1 MKFDGDSELEIC
13 LLHRAQ
19 AGDREAW
26 GALVERYRDRLKLLV
41 SVRMDR
47 RVKQRLDESDV
58 IQEMYLR
65 LNHSAKPN
73 VRAVPDE
80 SEPGSFSIPDSMPS
94 NGSVPLT
101 PYLWLRRVA
110 IWTLADLQRKH
121 LSVQQ
126 RDPRREVPL
135 AALPGTSSFDLAH
148 LFLRSDTQPLDAII
162 RDERI
167 VELHRALDQLEPL
180 DREIIMLRHGE
191 KLSRSEAALLLNI
204 SIAAAAKRY
213 LRALKRVR
221 SLMKEW
227 EP

>member
-1 MKFDGDSELEIC
+1 MKFDGDSELEVC
-13 LLHRAQ
+13 LLQRAQ
-19 AGDREAW
+19 TGDREAW
-26 GALVERYRDRLKLLV
+26 GALVEQYRDRLKLLV

-65 LNHSAKPN
+65 LNHSAKLN
-73 VRAVPDE
+73 GCALADE
-80 SEPGSFSIPDSMPS
+80 SETGSLMQSDSIPP
-94 NGSVPLT
+94 NGSPPLT
-101 PYLWLRRVA
+101 AYLWLRRVA
-110 IWTLADLQRKH
+110 IWTLADIQRKH

-126 RDPRREVPL
+126 RDPRREIPL
-135 AALPGTSSFDLAH
+135 GALKGASSFDLAY
-148 LFLRSDTQPLDAII
+148 LLLGSDPQPLEAII

-167 VELHRALDQLEPL
+167 VELQRALDQLEPL

-191 KLSRSEAALLLNI
+191 KLSRTEAALLLNI

-221 SLMKEW
+221 SMMKEW
-227 EP
+227 ES